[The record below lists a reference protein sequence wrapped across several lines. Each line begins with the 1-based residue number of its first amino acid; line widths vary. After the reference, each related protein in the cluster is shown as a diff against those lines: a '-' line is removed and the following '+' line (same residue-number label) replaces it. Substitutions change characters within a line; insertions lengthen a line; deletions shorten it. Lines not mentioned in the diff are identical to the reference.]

1 MNDTCKTVA
10 VQTANGPVD
19 MNEADYTPDM
29 GPLVGSDTAPPAPAD
44 TAPPA
49 PADTAPPAP
58 ADTAPPAPADTVPPA
73 PMLVSK
79 QGRKFFVVDGQAKP
93 IDVAGIDV
101 SGYAAE
107 ADAWAA
113 IMALTK

>member
-19 MNEADYTPDM
+19 VNEADYTPDM
-29 GPLVGSDTAPPAPAD
+29 GPLVG
-44 TAPPA
+44 
-49 PADTAPPAP
+49 